1 MMSGINPPGDKASGK
16 NAFENHDRGQQ
27 TRVPFE
33 HYARLYKSLDPL
45 EAALRCGL
53 SFDENASAF
62 SLRILGRE
70 HRALFPEFS
79 LIDPSGKA
87 VENPY
92 EKILFIHYL
101 CEGKY
106 FPARGRRLAYNEI
119 PWGNVY
125 YRNFEGRCLRRCAFT
140 FGRDIAAFKALV
152 EGNPELRA
160 EALDVGDA
168 GYRFEFINGL
178 FINLMI
184 WGADDEFPPSAQ
196 MLFDDN
202 FVFAFTAEDLAAA
215 GEVVIGRLKGMG

>member
-1 MMSGINPPGDKASGK
+1 MMTGK
-16 NAFENHDRGQQ
+16 IVPENYDRDQQ

-33 HYARLYKSLDPL
+33 HYLRIYRNLDPR
-45 EAALRCGL
+45 ETAPRCGL
-53 SFDENASAF
+53 SFDRGAF
-62 SLRILGRE
+62 SLRILGSE
-70 HRALFPEFS
+70 HRVLFPEFS

-87 VENPY
+87 VESPY
-92 EKILFIHYL
+92 EKILFIRYL

-119 PWGNVY
+119 PWGSVY
-125 YRNFEGRCLRRCAFT
+125 YRNFEGRCLRRCASA
-140 FGRDIAAFKALV
+140 FGKDIPGFRRLI
-152 EGNPELRA
+152 EGNASLRA
-160 EALDVGDA
+160 EALKQGDA

-178 FINLMI
+178 FVSLIL

-215 GEVVIGRLKGMG
+215 GEVIAGRLKEMKQKGGCPDKT

>member
-1 MMSGINPPGDKASGK
+1 MPGKT
-16 NAFENHDRGQQ
+16 AFADYDRNQQ

-33 HYARLYKSLDPL
+33 HYARVYKNLDPR
-45 EAALRCGL
+45 EAAARCGL
-53 SFDENASAF
+53 SFDEGAF
-62 SLRILGRE
+62 SLRILGSP

-87 VENPY
+87 VESPY

-125 YRNFEGRCLRRCAFT
+125 YRNFEGRCLKRCAFT
-140 FGRDIAAFKALV
+140 FGKDIPGFRRLI
-152 EGNPELRA
+152 EGNPGLRA
-160 EALDVGDA
+160 EALEQGDA

-178 FINLMI
+178 FISLML
-184 WGADDEFPPSAQ
+184 WAADDEFPPSAQ
-196 MLFDDN
+196 ILFDDN

-215 GEVVIGRLKGMG
+215 GDVLIGRLKAAKSGNSML

>member
-1 MMSGINPPGDKASGK
+1 MTGK
-16 NAFENHDRGQQ
+16 TALENYDRNQQ

-33 HYARLYKSLDPL
+33 HYLQIYRNLDPR

-53 SFDENASAF
+53 SFDRGAF

-70 HRALFPEFS
+70 HRVPFPEFS

-87 VENPY
+87 VESPY
-92 EKILFIHYL
+92 ERILFIHYL

-106 FPARGRRLAYNEI
+106 FPAQGRHLAYNEI

-125 YRNFEGRCLRRCAFT
+125 YRNFEGRCLKRCAFA
-140 FGRDIAAFKALV
+140 FGRDIPGFKRFI
-152 EGNPELRA
+152 EGNVSLRA

-178 FINLMI
+178 FVSLML

-215 GEVVIGRLKGMG
+215 GEVIIGRLKEMSRK